1 MEIAFRKYY
10 HPAEDEKWLFLVSN
24 WCTNFGVSSN
34 VESTVF
40 PQGAKMAL
48 GMLN

>member
-1 MEIAFRKYY
+1 MLLLEKSKYR
-10 HPAEDEKWLFLVSN
+10 HCCSVL
-24 WCTNFGVSSN
+24 
-34 VESTVF
+34 TVASVHSGDLNTIF

>member
-1 MEIAFRKYY
+1 MDILPLAIIGKVSCKGGLDAF
-10 HPAEDEKWLFLVSN
+10 AF
-24 WCTNFGVSSN
+24 
-34 VESTVF
+34 TVI

>member
-1 MEIAFRKYY
+1 LELGKATDHQVRANARSGF
-10 HPAEDEKWLFLVSN
+10 SN
-24 WCTNFGVSSN
+24 LTWMRF
-34 VESTVF
+34 TVF

>member
-1 MEIAFRKYY
+1 MNKLLLIALV
-10 HPAEDEKWLFLVSN
+10 AIGFLVSARADIQVV
-24 WCTNFGVSSN
+24 VSIRN
-34 VESTVF
+34 QTTVI